1 VADNPF
7 SGMTK
12 GECQVCHKKV
22 DGRSYYCEEHK
33 PPKRS
38 RKKEREVEPIT
49 ISVST
54 PKRSR
59 KGPSA
64 DTYWDTFGGAIVLI
78 LNYLLLKP
86 LDNIPDSEALQEKFM
101 ISKDEAE
108 TLTRPLLRIFSQTSL
123 SRSKGRMIIENA
135 DVIPALVV
143 ALSIIGKMKII
154 RGIVETNQS
163 GSTSETIQANN
174 NVGRN
179 FGGFG
184 PVFVED
190 IEDLERT
197 KSKTD

>member
-64 DTYWDTFGGAIVLI
+64 DTYWDTFGDAIVIL

-86 LDNIPDSEALQEKFM
+86 LDRVPDSDAIQEKMM
-101 ISKDEAE
+101 ISKDEAQ
-108 TLTRPLLRIFSQTSL
+108 TLTRPLLRIFSQTPL
-123 SRSKGRMIIENA
+123 SRSKGGMIIENA
-135 DVIPALVV
+135 DVIPAVIV
-143 ALSIIGKMKII
+143 AMS
-154 RGIVETNQS
+154 IVERMKAIRAIVERNQL

-174 NVGRN
+174 VGQN
-179 FGGFG
+179 SGGFG
-184 PVFVED
+184 PVLV
-190 IEDLERT
+190 EDLERIQG
-197 KSKTD
+197 KTS